1 MTAETARARY
11 RAILKGERCINP
23 GSVFDPLSAR
33 IAHEVGFDAMMLAGS
48 VASLAVLGAPDIILL
63 TLPEFAGLARRIC
76 RAVPDLPL
84 MCDAD
89 HGYGNALNV
98 MRTVEELE
106 SAGVAGLT
114 IEDTDLPRGYGKPPA
129 SLLSVA
135 EGLGKMRAA
144 VKGRSDPQL
153 SVLARTSALNV
164 VGLDEAL
171 ARLRA
176 YQDSGVDGM
185 FFTGAK
191 KKSEV
196 EALAK
201 VARIPLLLGGA
212 GPELADKEFLAAHG
226 VRVAL
231 LGHQS
236 FMASVAAVHKT
247 LSAQKNGG
255 ALAETASN
263 EMMSRLMRDADYRAL
278 AKDFLGGE

>member
-1 MTAETARARY
+1 MTPDTARTRY
-11 RAILKGERCINP
+11 RAILKGNHCINA

-33 IAHEVGFDAMMLAGS
+33 IAQDVGFEAMMLAGS

-63 TLPEFAGLARRIC
+63 TLSEFAGLARRIC
-76 RAVPDLPL
+76 RAVPDVPL

-106 SAGVAGLT
+106 NAGVAGLT

-135 EGLGKMRAA
+135 EGLGKIRAA
-144 VKGRSDPQL
+144 VKGRSDPSL
-153 SVLARTSALNV
+153 SVLARTSALNI

-171 ARLRA
+171 ERLRA
-176 YQDSGVDGM
+176 YQDTGVDGM

-191 KKSEV
+191 KKAEV

-201 VARIPLLLGGA
+201 IAHVPILLGGA
-212 GPELADKEFLAAHG
+212 GPELADKEFLSAHG

-236 FMASVAAVHKT
+236 FLSSIAAIYKT
-247 LSAQKNGG
+247 LHAQKNGG
-255 ALAETASN
+255 ALAELADN
-263 EMMSRLMRDADYRAL
+263 ALMNNLTRDAEYKNL
-278 AKDFLGGE
+278 GKDFLGGE